1 MAGNTIRG
9 EIKMSTPDLGAIEQ
23 SCRAI
28 CTEGKDYFLWT
39 WDDRFDTVISPV
51 KEANSNEA
59 KTLLKKHLFGYWD
72 YRQIHMAP
80 HEIRRIAELIGGI
93 GDGQIVFA
101 SDPDEAVLA
110 IGVWWPWSSGSTI
123 SLRIGLVPR
132 KPEIEQAPLD
142 ASLKEWFSI

>member
-1 MAGNTIRG
+1 
-9 EIKMSTPDLGAIEQ
+9 MSAPDLGTVER

-28 CTEGKDYFLWT
+28 YAEGKEYFLWT
-39 WDDRFDTVISPV
+39 WDDRFDTVISSV
-51 KEANSNEA
+51 KDTNSKDA
-59 KTLLKKHLFGYWD
+59 KTLLQKHMFGCWD

-101 SDPDEAVLA
+101 SDPDDAVLA

-132 KPEIEQAPLD
+132 KPEIEQGPLD
-142 ASLKEWFSI
+142 VSLKEWFSV